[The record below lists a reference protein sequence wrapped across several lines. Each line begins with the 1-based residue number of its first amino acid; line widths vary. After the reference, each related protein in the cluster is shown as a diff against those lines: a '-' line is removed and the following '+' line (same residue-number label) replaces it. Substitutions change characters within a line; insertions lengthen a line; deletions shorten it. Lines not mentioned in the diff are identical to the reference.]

1 MRSFVTLCLAAIFA
15 GNAAAQ
21 DAAALR
27 ARHAALEGRLA
38 ASPFGRPLHVESK
51 VSGGEHRGEV
61 YAVVAHPYPAVAPAL
76 ARPDHWCDI
85 LLMQVNVKRCDV
97 DGQDVTAFITR
108 KPRQSAE
115 DAYRVAFGF
124 HLPAATHDYLRV
136 ALTAPG
142 GPVGTSDYRI
152 VLEALPLGEGRTFLH
167 MSYTYTLGFTAR
179 VAMDAYLAGSGR
191 DKVGFSIV
199 SRTAEG
205 QPVYASGVHGM
216 IERGA
221 MRYYLAIEAFLGAL
235 DAPPEQQLEARLREW
250 YAGTQRYPQLRE
262 RVSAAEYL
270 EMKRREP
277 PPPPGR
283 SRASSAG

>member
-1 MRSFVTLCLAAIFA
+1 MRSFATLCLAAIFA

-61 YAVVAHPYPAVAPAL
+61 YAVVAHPYGVAAPAL

-85 LLMQVNVKRCDV
+85 LLLQVNVKRCDV
-97 DGQDVTAFITR
+97 EGQGVTALITR
-108 KPRQSAE
+108 KPRQSPE
-115 DAYRVAFGF
+115 EAYRVAFRF
-124 HLPAATHDYLRV
+124 QVPATTHDYLRV
-136 ALTAPG
+136 ALGAPS
-142 GPVGTSDYRI
+142 GPVGTSNYRI
-152 VLEALPLGEGRTFLH
+152 VLEAVPLAEGRTFLH
-167 MSYTYTLGFTAR
+167 MSYAYTLGFMAR
-179 VAMDAYLAGSGR
+179 IAMDAYLGGAGR

-199 SRTAEG
+199 SRSADG
-205 QPVYASGVHGM
+205 QPVYADGVHGV
-216 IERGA
+216 IERSA

-235 DAPPEQQLEARLREW
+235 DAPPAERLEARLRDW
-250 YAGTQRYPQLRE
+250 YAGTERYPQLRE
-262 RVSAAEYL
+262 PVSAAEYL

-277 PPPPGR
+277 PPPPAR
-283 SRASSAG
+283 TRASSAG